1 MIEIREVTTK
11 KDLKAFVK
19 FPFKLYKDC
28 KYWVPPIISQEIKTF
43 NKNENPIL
51 KDAEATLFL
60 AYKNNEV
67 VGRVAAI
74 INWLEVKE
82 NKQKK
87 MRFGWF
93 DVIDDIE
100 VSKALLDKVIEI
112 GKKNKLEFTEGPI
125 GFSNLDKV
133 GVLTYG
139 YDKIGSMITWY
150 NFPYYV
156 THFEALGYTVE
167 KEYRETKHAFSDAKK
182 ESFERIQEIIKKRYD
197 LKPLNFTK
205 TKEVMHY
212 ADKMF
217 DLFNQSYATLSS
229 FAAITDIQKEY
240 FKNKFLGFIN
250 PEYIKFVVDKNDEL
264 VAFAIV
270 MPSFAEALQKANGK
284 LFPFG
289 FKHILHAKKH
299 SKTALFYL
307 IGVHPNYQNKGVHGI
322 IFKEFYETFTK
333 KGIVDCIRTPELV
346 ENTAIEKIWKNF
358 NPVIYKKRC
367 TFKKAISY
375 QMNSTTFEN

>member
-1 MIEIREVTTK
+1 MIEIREVTTQ

-19 FPFKLYKDC
+19 FPFKLYKDS

-43 NKNENPIL
+43 NKKENPIL
-51 KDAEATLFL
+51 KDADATLFL
-60 AYKNNEV
+60 AYKNNEI

-82 NKQKK
+82 NKQQK

-100 VSKALLDKVIEI
+100 VSKVLLNKVLEI
-112 GKKNKLEFTEGPI
+112 GENNNLEFIEGPV

-139 YDKIGSMITWY
+139 FDHIGSMITWY
-150 NFPYYV
+150 NYPYYA
-156 THFEALGYTVE
+156 THFKQLGYTVE
-167 KEYRETKHAFSDAKK
+167 KEYRESKHLFSDIKK
-182 ESFERIQEIIKKRYD
+182 DSFERIQEIIKKRYD

-205 TKEVMHY
+205 TKDVMLY
-212 ADKMF
+212 ADRMF
-217 DLFNQSYATLSS
+217 DLFNKSYASLSS
-229 FAAITDIQKEY
+229 FVAITDIQKEY
-240 FKNKFLGFIN
+240 FKKKFLGFIN

-270 MPSFAEALQKANGK
+270 MPSFSEALQKSKGK

-289 FKHILHAKKH
+289 FRHILHAKKH

-307 IGVHPNYQNKGVHGI
+307 IGVHPEYQNKGVHGI
-322 IFKEFYETFTK
+322 IFNEFHNTFTE
-333 KGIVDCIRTPELV
+333 KGITECIRTPELV
-346 ENTAIEKIWKNF
+346 DNTAIEKIWKNF
-358 NPVIYKKRC
+358 NPVTYKKRC
-367 TFKKAISY
+367 TFRKDI
-375 QMNSTTFEN
+375 